1 MRAEVNWFQFN
12 SQFLLNIIIYNQYSA
27 KIDWETLQIVYAV
40 SFVHESNASEEL
52 GNIFPRHR
60 VIASGTWSNN
70 WVTKSK
76 TRISKKSWINI
87 SSVLHTDI

>member
-12 SQFLLNIIIYNQYSA
+12 SQLLLNIIIYNQYSA

-40 SFVHESNASEEL
+40 SFVHESKASEEL
-52 GNIFPRHR
+52 GNIFPRHH
-60 VIASGTWSNN
+60 VIDSGTWSNN
-70 WVTKSK
+70 WVAKSK